1 MGLSLDTSEQVLSN
15 DEKAQLAQL
24 VSEMRVIKDQMTQV
38 AVILDQLS
46 QASVAQREQS
56 SKWEAQLSEIK
67 PSLQAMKVHGDSFPH
82 ALREARRSD
91 AATQKT
97 VEALSTRLRDLESR
111 LNMQFPSSGP
121 RQ

>member
-1 MGLSLDTSEQVLSN
+1 MGLSLDTSEQVFSN

-24 VSEMRVIKDQMTQV
+24 VSEMHIIKDQMTQV

-56 SKWEAQLSEIK
+56 SKWEAQFSDVK
-67 PSLQAMKVHGDSFPH
+67 PSLQAMKVHADSFPH

-97 VEALSTRLRDLESR
+97 VEALSARLRDFESR